1 MATGARCNIRENG
14 NERTGKRVRVAV
26 PASITVGNQDFSVKV
41 ANIVRGGAML
51 ETTAP
56 LDPGVKGMFFCGTV
70 AAEATVIWKKS
81 GRIGLKFFRPLTDA
95 QVNEQLSR
103 TKAMDLRKAK

>member
-26 PASITVGNQDFSVKV
+26 PASITVGNQDFSLRV
-41 ANIVRGGAML
+41 ANILRGGALL

-56 LDPGVKGMFFCGTV
+56 LDPGAKGMFFCGTV
-70 AAEATVIWKKS
+70 ATEATVVWNKS
-81 GRIGLKFFRPLTDA
+81 GRIGLMLFRPLADA
-95 QVNEQLSR
+95 QVSEQLLR
-103 TKAMDLRKAK
+103 TKAIDLRS